1 MAYGAFFMDAILL
14 VIISFYFLEHLIYFI
29 GMLRNYNIPKVD
41 FDEFNYPSVS
51 VIVSARNEEKNMSLC
66 IESLLK
72 IEYPR
77 EKLEIILI
85 NDRSTDKTG
94 EVIKSYSQKY
104 PEIIYLE
111 TEKSSSRLKG
121 KTGALYQAIK
131 KSKGEIIF
139 TTDADCEVKPT
150 WVKEM
155 VGYYDDR
162 TGVVNSYTIVKPE
175 NIYSGF
181 QSFDWLYLLTIASG
195 ADGINNQLSCVG
207 NNMSYRRKAYEDV
220 GGYEKVKFSVTE
232 DFMLLKTIRD
242 ATKWKVKF
250 PVDEKVLNYT
260 LPCSDFK
267 ELYRQKKRWGRGG
280 LDIRFTGFIVGLI
293 GWSAGTAILG
303 GWVLG
308 CLTGY
313 LIYVISKILI
323 DILFVLPAAHKFKA
337 YKVLLYVI
345 PFEIYFAVYS
355 FVLPFIL
362 LFDRTVVWK
371 GQKL

>member
-1 MAYGAFFMDAILL
+1 MDTILL
-14 VIISFYFLEHLIYFI
+14 TIIVLYFLEHLVYFF
-29 GMLRNYNIPKVD
+29 GMLRNYNSSKVD
-41 FDEFNYPSVS
+41 FDESNYPSVS
-51 VIVSARNEEKNMSLC
+51 VIVSARNEEKNISMC

-72 IEYPR
+72 IDYPR
-77 EKLEIILI
+77 EKIEIIVI

-94 EVIKSYSQKY
+94 EMVKSYSQKN
-104 PEIIYLE
+104 PELIYME
-111 TEKSSSRLKG
+111 TEESSSRLKG
-121 KTGALYQAIK
+121 KTGALNQAIR

-155 VGYYDDR
+155 VRYYDEN
-162 TGVVNSYTIVKPE
+162 TGVVNSYTIIKPE
-175 NIYSGF
+175 SIYSGF
-181 QSFDWLYLLTIASG
+181 QSYDWLYLLTIASG

-207 NNMSYRRKAYEDV
+207 NNMSYRRKAYEEV

-242 ATKWKVKF
+242 NTKWKVKF
-250 PVDEKVLNYT
+250 PVDEKILNYT
-260 LPCSDFK
+260 LPCSDFR

-293 GWSAGTAILG
+293 GWSAGTAMLG

-308 CLTGY
+308 CLSGY
-313 LIYVISKILI
+313 LLYVISKILI
-323 DILFVLPAAHKFKA
+323 DMLFVLPAAVKFKA
-337 YKVLLYVI
+337 KKILLYVI
-345 PFEIYFAVYS
+345 PFEIYFAVYA

-371 GQKL
+371 EQKL